1 MFTPADDKLIRN
13 HFDDLLKCCE
23 AICKTPEEWKLVN
36 DSFNFANEAHR
47 GVRRKSGVP
56 YILHPI
62 AVAKIVVVEI
72 GLGVKSVAAALL
84 HDVVEDTDYTVEDL
98 ETRFGKKVATMVDGL
113 TKMKKAGELAGQSS
127 SQAANFKKMLLT
139 LSDDVRVIII
149 KLADRLHNMRTLG
162 AMPVDKQMKISSETI
177 YLFAPLAHRLGL
189 YNIKTELENLS
200 LKYSFPDDYKQIADK
215 LSQTEESRKMFIEKF
230 NAPIIDK
237 LKESGIEFT
246 IKGRVKSIYSIWK
259 KMQRKMVTID
269 EIYDLFAIRIVFKPI
284 AFVPEKTQ
292 CWNIYSLITDIYKPK
307 PDRIRDWVNIPKANG
322 YEALHCTVMGPD
334 GVWAEVQIRSERM
347 DEIAEKGFAAHWKYK
362 ERDKNIEN
370 REGELDKWIK
380 EVQNALNSPTEDA
393 VEFLDEFKLN
403 LYTSEVV
410 VFTPKGESVTLPKG
424 AVVLDFAYEIHSS
437 LGDKAIGAKV
447 NHKIE
452 SLYTPVDNGDQVEI
466 ITSATAHPVLESLDH
481 VVTARAKQKIK
492 SYLKKEREN
501 NLSNGIRI
509 FDEEMKKRGV
519 TPSARVFYKLLPAYN
534 SSSKD
539 EFYVKLGAGIISLD
553 NLDKILR
560 ENAATKLIKYWSLQV
575 SNTLKLFGGNGKD
588 DHSEA
593 VSGDSIKTAS
603 CCMPIPG
610 DEVIGFR
617 KNDGEVIVHKK
628 SCDEAIKLAAR
639 HGDRIVPIKW
649 SSEKRMSF
657 LSVMEVRGID
667 RIGILRDISSVI
679 TGELDIN
686 IRKLYI
692 ESHDGIFEGSITV
705 YVKDKK
711 DLVNVMNKV
720 LAIKGIE
727 SVKRLE
733 TEEQAGTASSNGV
746 AVENQVD

>member
-1 MFTPADDKLIRN
+1 MTPQEE
-13 HFDDLLKCCE
+13 DLLIE
-23 AICKTPEEWKLVN
+23 AEFQDVLQGYLKSNHRKKVEIIERA
-36 DSFNFANEAHR
+36 FRFAKKAH
-47 GVRRKSGVP
+47 GGIRRRSGEP

-62 AVAKIVVVEI
+62 AVAKIASQEI
-72 GLGVKSVAAALL
+72 GLGSTSICAALL
-84 HDVVEDTDYTVEDL
+84 HDVVEDTDYTVEDI
-98 ETRFGKKVATMVDGL
+98 EQQFGKKIAELVSGL
-113 TKMKKAGELAGQSS
+113 TKISGGIFGDKASA
-127 SQAANFKKMLLT
+127 QAENFRKLLLT
-139 LSDDVRVIII
+139 MSRDIRVVLI
-149 KLADRLHNMRTLG
+149 KMADRLHNMRTLG
-162 AMPVDKQMKISSETI
+162 AMPVDKQMKIAGETI

-200 LKYSFPDDYKQIADK
+200 LKYSFPNDYRQIVDK
-215 LSQTEESRKMFIEKF
+215 LSETELSRSMFIEKF
-230 NAPIIDK
+230 NAPIIEK
-237 LKESGIEFT
+237 LKESGIDFT
-246 IKGRVKSIYSIWK
+246 IKGRIKSVYSIWK
-259 KMQRKMVTID
+259 KMQRKTVTID

-292 CWNIYSLITDIYKPK
+292 CWNIYSLITDLYKPK

-362 ERDKNIEN
+362 EREN
-370 REGELDKWIK
+370 REGELDKWIR

-410 VFTPKGESVTLPKG
+410 VFTPKGESVTMPKG

-437 LGDKAIGAKV
+437 LGDRAIGAKI

-452 SLYTPVDNGDQVEI
+452 SLYTPINNGDQVEI
-466 ITSATAHPVLESLDH
+466 ITSATAHPVLESLNH
-481 VVTARAKQKIK
+481 VVTAKAKQKIK
-492 SYLKKEREN
+492 TFLKKEREN

-509 FDEEMKKRGV
+509 FEEEMKKRGV
-519 TPSARVFYKLLPAYN
+519 TPSARVFHKLLPAYN

-553 NLDKILR
+553 NVDKILR
-560 ENAATKLIKYWSLQV
+560 ENAAIKLVKYWTLQV
-575 SNTLKLFGGNGKD
+575 SNTLKFFGGSSKESASGQ
-588 DHSEA
+588 
-593 VSGDSIKTAS
+593 VSPAEDIKIAT

-617 KNDGEVIVHKK
+617 RDDGNVTVHKK

-639 HGDRIVPIKW
+639 HGDQIVPIKW
-649 SSEKRMSF
+649 SSEKIVSF
-657 LSVMEVRGID
+657 LSVIEVRGID
-667 RIGILRDISSVI
+667 RMGILRDISKVI
-679 TGELDIN
+679 TGDLDIN
-686 IRKLYI
+686 IRKLSI
-692 ESHDGIFEGSITV
+692 ESHDGIFEGSITL

-711 DLVNVMNKV
+711 DLTNVMDKV

-733 TEEQAGTASSNGV
+733 SEDSQHHGPTS
-746 AVENQVD
+746 

>member
-1 MFTPADDKLIRN
+1 MFTEADDKMIRE
-13 HFDDLLKCCE
+13 HFDDLLECC
-23 AICKTPEEWKLVN
+23 APICRTPEDKKLIV
-36 DSFNFANEAHR
+36 DTFNFANDAHR
-47 GVRRKSGVP
+47 GVRRKSGIP

-62 AVAKIVVVEI
+62 AVAKIVVSEI

-84 HDVVEDTDYTVEDL
+84 HDVVEDTDYTVEDI
-98 ETRFGKKVATMVDGL
+98 ETRFGKKIATMVDGL
-113 TKMKKAGELAGQSS
+113 TKIKKASELAGSGSS
-127 SQAANFKKMLLT
+127 AQAENFKKMLLT

-162 AMPVDKQMKISSETI
+162 AMSVDKQMKISSETI

-200 LKYSFPDDYKQIADK
+200 LKYSFPEDYKKISDK
-215 LSQTEESRKMFIEKF
+215 LAETEASRSEFIDKF
-230 NAPIIDK
+230 NAPIIER
-237 LKESGIEFT
+237 LKENGIEFT

-284 AFVPEKTQ
+284 PFVPEKTQ
-292 CWNIYSLITDIYKPK
+292 CWNIYSIITDLYKPK

-322 YEALHCTVMGPD
+322 YEALHCTVMGPG

-362 ERDKNIEN
+362 ERGKGEN

-410 VFTPKGESVTLPKG
+410 VFTPKGETITMPKG
-424 AVVLDFAYEIHSS
+424 SVVLDFAYEIHTN
-437 LGDKAIGAKV
+437 LGNKAIGAKI

-452 SLYTPVDNGDQVEI
+452 SLYTPIKNGDQVEI
-466 ITSATAHPVLESLDH
+466 ITSETAHPVLASLDH
-481 VVTARAKQKIK
+481 VITAKAKQKIK
-492 SYLKKEREN
+492 SFLKKEREN
-501 NLSNGIRI
+501 NLANG
-509 FDEEMKKRGV
+509 MKLFEDALKERGV
-519 TPSARVFYKLLPAYN
+519 TPSARVFHKVLPAYN
-534 SSSKD
+534 STNKD

-553 NLDKILR
+553 NLDKVLK

-575 SNTLKLFGGNGKD
+575 SNTIKFFGGSKSDNQKTID
-588 DHSEA
+588 EQ
-593 VSGDSIKTAS
+593 IKVAQ

-610 DEVIGFR
+610 DEIIGFR
-617 KNDGEVIVHKK
+617 DDDGGVIVHKK
-628 SCDEAIKLAAR
+628 SCDEAIMLASR
-639 HGDRIVPIKW
+639 HGEKIVPIKW
-649 SSEKRMSF
+649 SSEKIISF
-657 LSVMEVRGID
+657 LSVIEVRGID
-667 RIGILRDISSVI
+667 RMGILRDISNVI
-679 TGELDIN
+679 TGEMNIN
-686 IRKLYI
+686 IRKLQI
-692 ESHDGIFEGSITV
+692 ESHDGIFEGEITL

-711 DLVNVMNKV
+711 DLEHVMNKV
-720 LAIKGIE
+720 ASIKGIE
-727 SVKRLE
+727 SAKRVSDE
-733 TEEQAGTASSNGV
+733 HKHNVAANGTKQA
-746 AVENQVD
+746 